1 MPPARLDPYAELGLA
16 PTATRHQIADAYR
29 RLAKRYH
36 PDLHR
41 EPAAGER
48 MRRINMAWEVLSDPA
63 RRSRHDADARSAA
76 AFRTAVGRQGRGSR
90 TTTAVSPVRRPAKW
104 STSPHSLCE
113 RNFAHRRSRSSLYA
127 ARPRTARFPSA
138 SSTVTSGRTWRLRHQ
153 AGSVVAQPFIA
164 SVTR

>member
-1 MPPARLDPYAELGLA
+1 MPPTRLDPYAELGLA
-16 PTATRHQIADAYR
+16 PTATRRQIADAYR

-76 AFRTAVGRQGRGSR
+76 AFRTAGGHWAPRYDARSQATWRPAGGPSVR
-90 TTTAVSPVRRPAKW
+90 VRRPARPAPAEPEFGDNRW
-104 STSPHSLCE
+104 VSLGVGALLALV
-113 RNFAHRRSRSSLYA
+113 FFVGTYL
-127 ARPRTARFPSA
+127 
-138 SSTVTSGRTWRLRHQ
+138 
-153 AGSVVAQPFIA
+153 GSVSQTLP
-164 SVTR
+164 

>member
-1 MPPARLDPYAELGLA
+1 MPPTRLDPYAELGLA
-16 PTATRHQIADAYR
+16 PTATRRQIADAYR

-76 AFRTAVGRQGRGSR
+76 AFRTAGGHWAPRYDARSQA
-90 TTTAVSPVRRPAKW
+90 TWRPAEPEFGDNRW
-104 STSPHSLCE
+104 VSLGVGALLALV
-113 RNFAHRRSRSSLYA
+113 FFVGTYL
-127 ARPRTARFPSA
+127 
-138 SSTVTSGRTWRLRHQ
+138 
-153 AGSVVAQPFIA
+153 GSVSQTLP
-164 SVTR
+164 